1 MIGGRLFLR
10 WEVDAIT
17 QEVENVRNEKRNGGS
32 NEGAHN
38 GSLNFA

>member
-1 MIGGRLFLR
+1 LRGRIFLR

-32 NEGAHN
+32 ERN
-38 GSLNFA
+38 G

>member
-10 WEVDAIT
+10 WEVDAIM

-32 NEGAHN
+32 KRN
-38 GSLNFA
+38 G